1 VTPASSTAQRM
12 IAERLAAADDHALAE
27 LFAAHRISPGANP
40 AAAWRDLFDV
50 AETLLHPDQ
59 VALALSHADRDLLAD
74 LASGVPRRT
83 LALTDDRG
91 LALPAVAAQLEKAD
105 IAHAALSVPRP
116 ASESEAA
123 HAAERAFTTIASL
136 ADLVISTLAKPLS
149 RVGTGAL
156 SAVERRR
163 LADEGLAQTPEEA
176 DMLVQLGLATD
187 LLRGEG
193 RRIGATADGS
203 DWVRLST
210 RERWSDL
217 AIRFRDA
224 LPRGLRDGPGWI
236 DPALWPGIHP
246 LDASWPARAEGWSE
260 FARLIGLIADGAP
273 PSEPEWATPL
283 RRGRDIDTAPLVALM
298 PGEVDRVY
306 LQNDLTAISP
316 GLLEPALDV
325 RLRGMTTRE
334 SHAQASAYRFTEGT
348 ITRALSTGETSEGMR
363 EFLSQLSLTGIPQ
376 PLEYLI
382 RRSAERHGLVRVS
395 RDSATGQTLV
405 SSDDRDLMRT
415 IEVDRALGAL
425 GLTSD
430 GEALRSKA
438 SRDVVFWALSD
449 ARYPAVVLDD
459 DGSVAHAERHG
470 IVEGVGDADPYSA
483 LIARLRE
490 SHGEGTDRAWLE
502 RELDAAIR
510 DRTSVVVAVR
520 MPDGSER
527 ELTLEPTGLGGGR
540 LRGRD
545 AAAEVERTLPV
556 GLIASVRPL

>member
-1 VTPASSTAQRM
+1 M
-12 IAERLAAADDHALAE
+12 
-27 LFAAHRISPGANP
+27 
-40 AAAWRDLFDV
+40 
-50 AETLLHPDQ
+50 
-59 VALALSHADRDLLAD
+59 
-74 LASGVPRRT
+74 
-83 LALTDDRG
+83 
-91 LALPAVAAQLEKAD
+91 
-105 IAHAALSVPRP
+105 
-116 ASESEAA
+116 
-123 HAAERAFTTIASL
+123 
-136 ADLVISTLAKPLS
+136 ISTLAKPLS

-176 DMLVQLGLATD
+176 DMLVRLGLATD

-203 DWVRLST
+203 AWVRLST
-210 RERWSDL
+210 RERWSAL
-217 AIRFRDA
+217 AERFRDA
-224 LPRGLRDGPGWI
+224 LPRGLRDGRGWT
-236 DPALWPGIHP
+236 DPALWSGTYP
-246 LDASWPARAEGWSE
+246 LDASWPARADAWTE
-260 FARLIGLIADGAP
+260 FARLIGLISDGAP
-273 PSEPEWATPL
+273 PSEPEWAAPL
-283 RRGRDIDTAPLVALM
+283 RLGGDADTATLVALM

-395 RDSATGQTLV
+395 RDALTGQTV
-405 SSDDRDLMRT
+405 VASDDRDLLRT

-425 GLTSD
+425 GFTSD

-459 DGSVAHAERHG
+459 GGSVAHAERHG
-470 IVEGVGDADPYSA
+470 VVEDAGGSEPYAA

-510 DRTSVVVAVR
+510 DRTAVVVAVR

>member
-1 VTPASSTAQRM
+1 MTPASSTAQRM

-50 AETLLHPDQ
+50 AETMLQPDQ
-59 VALALSHADRDLLAD
+59 IALALSHADRDLLAD
-74 LASGVPRRT
+74 LASGVPHPT

-91 LALPAVAAQLEKAD
+91 LALPAVAARLEGTD
-105 IAHAALSVPRP
+105 IAPAAPSAPRP

-136 ADLVISTLAKPLS
+136 ADIVISTLAKPLS

-176 DMLVQLGLATD
+176 DMLVRLGLATD

-203 DWVRLST
+203 AWVRLST
-210 RERWSDL
+210 RERWSAL
-217 AIRFRDA
+217 AERFRDA
-224 LPRGLRDGPGWI
+224 LPRGLRDGRGWT
-236 DPALWPGIHP
+236 DPALWSGTYP
-246 LDASWPARAEGWSE
+246 LDASWPARADAWTE

-273 PSEPEWATPL
+273 PSEPAWAAPL
-283 RRGRDIDTAPLVALM
+283 RLGDDADTATLVALM

-395 RDSATGQTLV
+395 RDALTGQTV
-405 SSDDRDLMRT
+405 VASDDRDLLRT

-425 GLTSD
+425 GFTSD

-459 DGSVAHAERHG
+459 GGSVAHAERHG
-470 IVEGVGDADPYSA
+470 VVEDAGGSEPYAA

-510 DRTSVVVAVR
+510 DRTAVVVAVR